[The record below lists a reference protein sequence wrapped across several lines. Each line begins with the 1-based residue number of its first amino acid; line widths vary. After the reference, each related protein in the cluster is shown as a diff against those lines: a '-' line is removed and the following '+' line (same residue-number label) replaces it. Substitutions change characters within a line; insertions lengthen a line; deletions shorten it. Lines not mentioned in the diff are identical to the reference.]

1 MRIGIDVSMT
11 ADAKTGLP
19 SYARSLVEALARID
33 AHNEYLL
40 YPITWHSF
48 PLNHRDAVRPR
59 ARNFKVVCG
68 RMPER
73 LLRRAW
79 ERGDRERLLGPPP
92 DVYFSPFHNA
102 PDRWFPRLVCV
113 FHDVAFRA
121 HPEFSTEANRVYCEQ
136 QFERASRLAHHLVT
150 VSHFSKA
157 EIVRLMGTA
166 ADRITVVHEAADPRY
181 RPLPGASVPARFQ
194 QALGGRP
201 FVLYVGS
208 VEPRKNL
215 ATLVE
220 AYARFQ
226 RRTRQPVPL
235 AIAGGTGWKNSAVF
249 EAVARHGLQDRVH
262 FLGMV
267 SDQELLEL
275 YNTCALFCY
284 PSLYEGFGLPV
295 IEAMSCGAP
304 VVTSRKASL
313 PEVGGDAVRYVDD
326 PRDEVAIA
334 DALEEVLADRALQDR
349 LRTAGLQQA
358 ARFSWDRAAQQTLQL
373 LENVVADVDLDPIGV
388 QVGVDERGMAEG
400 FYPIERPPEGAFRW
414 MQRRGVLRLPI
425 AEGQST
431 LRVIAASPVPDGQAS
446 LIASVAG
453 TVVGTAPLGSGPQEH
468 TFVIPRAVARGKVLP
483 VVLEVNYTVPPALK
497 GDDRR
502 DLGARIF
509 GARLT

>member
-201 FVLYVGS
+201 FVEHERPFAERLL
-208 VEPRKNL
+208 EPR
-215 ATLVE
+215 
-220 AYARFQ
+220 RH
-226 RRTRQPVPL
+226 
-235 AIAGGTGWKNSAVF
+235 AG
-249 EAVARHGLQDRVH
+249 
-262 FLGMV
+262 
-267 SDQELLEL
+267 
-275 YNTCALFCY
+275 
-284 PSLYEGFGLPV
+284 
-295 IEAMSCGAP
+295 
-304 VVTSRKASL
+304 
-313 PEVGGDAVRYVDD
+313 
-326 PRDEVAIA
+326 
-334 DALEEVLADRALQDR
+334 
-349 LRTAGLQQA
+349 AG
-358 ARFSWDRAAQQTLQL
+358 
-373 LENVVADVDLDPIGV
+373 
-388 QVGVDERGMAEG
+388 
-400 FYPIERPPEGAFRW
+400 
-414 MQRRGVLRLPI
+414 
-425 AEGQST
+425 
-431 LRVIAASPVPDGQAS
+431 
-446 LIASVAG
+446 
-453 TVVGTAPLGSGPQEH
+453 
-468 TFVIPRAVARGKVLP
+468 
-483 VVLEVNYTVPPALK
+483 
-497 GDDRR
+497 
-502 DLGARIF
+502 
-509 GARLT
+509 